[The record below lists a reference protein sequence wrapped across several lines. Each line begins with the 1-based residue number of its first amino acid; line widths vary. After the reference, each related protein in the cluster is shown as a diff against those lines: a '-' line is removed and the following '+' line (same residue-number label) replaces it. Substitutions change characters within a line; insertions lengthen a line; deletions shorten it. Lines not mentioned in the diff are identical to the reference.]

1 MPNIREINN
10 FYGHNMEHYA
20 VMKNDELFMLQW
32 LGHAV
37 LEHSRIQNNFNLY
50 EMIHARARD

>member
-10 FYGHNMEHYA
+10 FYGHIMEHYA

-37 LEHSRIQNNFNLY
+37 LEHSRIQNNFNFV
-50 EMIHARARD
+50 